1 MEENIFIL
9 QKKMMIIAKKVL
21 NNKYGDCIRFYRDNK
36 ILDLLFS
43 RSSTFATN
51 YKEIIILSNYQEY
64 NKRYYRREESCVKL
78 MKILKYYINYLTFF
92 CRPVFTNFSY
102 NNLLQNYYDIQ
113 ADIFYRKNYLK
124 KGEEEELLKKES
136 NNNYL
141 FDNCDK
147 ILTPKNANLIFDFNT
162 RKYIDTSTNILT
174 SINMDIDD
182 DKSNEPYVQKLRT
195 SNNKYITIKSNNDDY
210 LFDLIEIIK
219 TKRKEKNNKE
229 NNNNNNNNSKISLS
243 QIKKCSSKKNKYTK
257 KNKFIFNSNK
267 NTIENNICT
276 TYNIMK
282 TLSKKKSIEKNVF
295 NGKIFNSNLNL
306 SGMKTK
312 FKNNFIDTHKKLD
325 KSQISKNK
333 YSLGSG
339 TKNKNI
345 KGLKKRVIKKIAENI
360 NNIKPG
366 MFSLY
371 KRSSLNIKCYNAK
384 NNYKM
389 TSFSLYKNNSIIN
402 SHSNIHNKLFNSNS
416 SSPLSKLK
424 KSKNEN
430 KSDIFNFSKNVK
442 PKKIEIKKHLNFN
455 IPNYFS
461 NNKANKKLINNY
473 NINSNNDYISNNNIN
488 FTKNK
493 NQIDKNKNYIYLF
506 KKTSNNNSINKNKQ
520 KKVQNYSKILK
531 NNELASNKKSLGKK
545 NKNLLI
551 NNLSNYFKIN
561 DLRSKSFL
569 KKKQNISKKIESL
582 NTFSLRLIKKNKT
595 KNNSSYLNVNN
606 LFFNQNFSLNNIDNY
621 CKKNSTGGGA
631 RKSSKN
637 SHQSQKTIK
646 YYNNH
651 IERLTKNLNNLTN
664 IKLLYNKQ
672 NHIDKNGVN
681 LNVNLNLNNININ
694 INAGSSNAINNN
706 NNCNNNINDKMTLN
720 NESNLNGLSNKNKDD
735 TNNQNY
741 NSYNKSRNKTK
752 NKISKKNIEK
762 IVNNLNFKIKKYQN
776 NDKNN
781 YALYKSNIIMKDKM
795 KTNSSLSQSGFNK
808 TINLINKTKSS
819 KTKICNNNDKKRFSS
834 FIINKRYKQINMNCS
849 KKGK

>member
-9 QKKMMIIAKKVL
+9 QKKIMIIAKKEL
-21 NNKYGDCIRFYRDNK
+21 NNKYGDCIRNYREHK

-43 RSSTFATN
+43 RSSTFTTN

-64 NKRYYRREESCVKL
+64 NKRYYKREESCIKL

-92 CRPVFTNFSY
+92 CRPVFTHFSY
-102 NNLLQNYYDIQ
+102 NDLLQNYYDIQ

-124 KGEEEELLKKES
+124 KGEEEEILKKQS

-141 FDNCDK
+141 YDNSDK
-147 ILTPKNANLIFDFNT
+147 ILTPKNTNLIFDFNT

-182 DKSNEPYVQKLRT
+182 DKSDEPYVQKLRT
-195 SNNKYITIKSNNDDY
+195 SNNKYITIKNNNDDY

-282 TLSKKKSIEKNVF
+282 TLSKKKSIEKNIY

-306 SGMKTK
+306 SGIKTK
-312 FKNNFIDTHKKLD
+312 FKNNFIDIHKKLD

-345 KGLKKRVIKKIAENI
+345 KGLKKKIIKKIAENI

-402 SHSNIHNKLFNSNS
+402 SHTNIHNKLYNSNS
-416 SSPLSKLK
+416 SSPLNKLK

-473 NINSNNDYISNNNIN
+473 NINSNNDYVSNNNIN

-493 NQIDKNKNYIYLF
+493 NQIDKNKKYIYLF
-506 KKTSNNNSINKNKQ
+506 KKTSNNNISINKNKP
-520 KKVQNYSKILK
+520 KKVQSYSKIIK
-531 NNELASNKKSLGKK
+531 NNELTINKKSIGKK

-551 NNLSNYFKIN
+551 NNLSNYFNMN
-561 DLRSKSFL
+561 DLQSKSFL
-569 KKKQNISKKIESL
+569 KKKQNILKNIESL
-582 NTFSLRLIKKNKT
+582 NTFSLRLIKKNKA

-606 LFFNQNFSLNNIDNY
+606 LFFNQNFSFNNIDNY
-621 CKKNSTGGGA
+621 CKKDSTGGGA
-631 RKSSKN
+631 KKSSKN
-637 SHQSQKTIK
+637 TQHSKKSIK

-651 IERLTKNLNNLTN
+651 IDRLTKNLNNLTN

-672 NHIDKNGVN
+672 NLIDKNGVN

-694 INAGSSNAINNN
+694 INAGSSNTINNN
-706 NNCNNNINDKMTLN
+706 NNFNNNISDKMALN
-720 NESNLNGLSNKNKDD
+720 NESYLNGLSNKKKVD

-741 NSYNKSRNKTK
+741 NSNYKSRNKTK

-762 IVNNLNFKIKKYQN
+762 IVNNLNFNIKKYQN

-781 YALYKSNIIMKDKM
+781 YASYKNNIIMKDKT

-819 KTKICNNNDKKRFSS
+819 KTKICNNDKKRFSS
-834 FIINKRYKQINMNCS
+834 FIINKRYKQISMNCS